1 MANWTVG
8 WLYGWMAGEKPT
20 WTGTFSKD
28 PTPQVQRRGNK
39 QTFVGLRGDNM
50 MNLFMLT
57 GQSKQTLNL
66 FLRLKNVGDWR
77 LQKEWDLVK

>member
-1 MANWTVG
+1 
-8 WLYGWMAGEKPT
+8 MAGEKPT